1 MLSPRGGR
9 ADNGWRKGDE
19 LCHQT
24 RGLKDGPPEC
34 YQSCLDQDVRLSRSS
49 VFSLL
54 LLLLLP
60 LALRALLPPFT
71 LVLFSSS
78 FTSLPPFLPPLLFPF
93 FDSITSSVFL
103 FPSPPPPFLPPH
115 LPSFCLVFALIQ
127 GLSPVIPLASPGP
140 YVVWVQFLFHF
151 KLFK

>member
-103 FPSPPPPFLPPH
+103 FPSPPSFSSSPSSFLLSCICSNSGPVSCHPPGLAWSICCVGKIFI
-115 LPSFCLVFALIQ
+115 SFQTI
-127 GLSPVIPLASPGP
+127 
-140 YVVWVQFLFHF
+140 
-151 KLFK
+151 